1 MHKTSLSRSLK
12 SPSLTSRSVKSR
24 GLTLI
29 EVAFAAAAVG
39 VATIACVPLLSSMDD
54 KAKVMGSIANL
65 KNLAVANANYASDW
79 GDRQFTVTPDDA
91 GMVGGDGAQYLE
103 KIGCP
108 PQVVLGWGSAAPG
121 GEVGMWGYFLDGGKC
136 AGTYPNGSISNWSV
150 YLPLSI
156 SGKDA
161 YGSFRLPNVK
171 GFHDYVNGRFY
182 DPSFY
187 APKDEAV
194 LAKAQPNFESPQEYP
209 GGQPVESSYCFSPA
223 ALFDAKVFA
232 GAEGDGAPRKDWAE
246 RLRAGDAFRSPA
258 ISRCRYPSLKTQMI
272 EHNWLQNRPD
282 SMSNPRMGD
291 APWTFNQ
298 GIASAPTALFF
309 DGHIESIACERAM
322 RDDEKAGGLWLRE
335 TPLGESGYYGAQ
347 AFDGFVRTSFH
358 ILTKGGIE
366 GRDILGPDPVPQP
379 ARESV
384 GAPGASVS
392 KGATAFIPAPK
403 PKQ

>member
-1 MHKTSLSRSLK
+1 MRKTSLDRSLTDR
-12 SPSLTSRSVKSR
+12 SLNAR

-39 VATIACVPLLSSMDD
+39 VASIACVPLLSSMDD
-54 KAKVMGSIANL
+54 QAQVMGSIANL
-65 KNLAVANANYASDW
+65 KNLAAANAMYASDW
-79 GDRQFTVTPDDA
+79 SDRQFTVTPDDT

-108 PQVVLGWGSAAPG
+108 PQLVLGWGSAAPS
-121 GEVGMWGYFLDGGKC
+121 GEVGLWGYFLDGGKC

-156 SGKDA
+156 SGQGA
-161 YGSFRLPNVK
+161 YGSFRIPNVK

-182 DPSFY
+182 DPVFY

-194 LAKAQPNFESPQEYP
+194 LAKASPNFKSPQEYP
-209 GGQPVESSYCFSPA
+209 GGQPIESSYCFSPA
-223 ALFDAKVFA
+223 ALFDTKVFA
-232 GAEGDGAPRKDWAE
+232 GTESDGAPRKDWAE
-246 RLRAGDAFRSPA
+246 RLRAGDAFRSPS

-282 SMSNPRMGD
+282 SMSNPLMGG
-291 APWTFNQ
+291 ASWTFNQ
-298 GIASAPTALFF
+298 GIASAPNALFF

-322 RDDEKAGGLWLRE
+322 RDDQKAGGLWLRE
-335 TPLGESGYYGAQ
+335 TPLGESGYYGGQ
-347 AFDGFVRTSFH
+347 AFDGFVKTSFH
-358 ILTKGGIE
+358 ILTKNGIE
-366 GRDILGPDPVPQP
+366 GRDILGPNPVPQP

-384 GAPGASVS
+384 EALGASLRKS
-392 KGATAFIPAPK
+392 ATAFIPAPE